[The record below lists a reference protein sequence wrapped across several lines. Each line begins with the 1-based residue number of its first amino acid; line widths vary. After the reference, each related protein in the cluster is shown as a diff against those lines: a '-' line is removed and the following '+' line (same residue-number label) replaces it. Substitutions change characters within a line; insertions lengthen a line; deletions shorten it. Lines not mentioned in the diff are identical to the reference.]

1 MYVIP
6 NDTGRLLT
14 SHTKQRVYKWYANRP
29 DPEAVVPRKKKDTLR
44 LVKAYTVREVAAK
57 MNPSRVEEIQT
68 ELATEYNVDGRKRPI
83 GLYQKAVKQL
93 QEELT
98 VDEIREYQKLAE
110 LWNTEGPPP
119 EEQRKNFKKLGT
131 DMAKEFA
138 TTAFKRA
145 GMRVFILAAA
155 EMENGQLGVTQ

>member
-1 MYVIP
+1 M
-6 NDTGRLLT
+6 
-14 SHTKQRVYKWYANRP
+14 
-29 DPEAVVPRKKKDTLR
+29 PRKKKDTLR

-57 MNPSRVEEIQT
+57 MKPGRVEEIQM
-68 ELATEYNVDGRKRPI
+68 ELAADNNLDGRKRPI

-98 VDEIREYQKLAE
+98 TAEMREYQKLAD
-110 LWNTEGPPP
+110 LWNNEGPPP

>member
-1 MYVIP
+1 MYVFP

-14 SHTKQRVYKWYANRP
+14 SHTKQRVYKWYVNRP
-29 DPEAVVPRKKKDTLR
+29 DPEAVVPRKKKDTVR
-44 LVKAYTVREVAAK
+44 LVKAYTVRKVAAK

-138 TTAFKRA
+138 TTAFK
-145 GMRVFILAAA
+145 
-155 EMENGQLGVTQ
+155 

>member
-1 MYVIP
+1 MYVFP

-14 SHTKQRVYKWYANRP
+14 SHTKQCVYKWYVNQP
-29 DPEAVVPRKKKDTLR
+29 DPEAVMPRKKKDTLR

-57 MNPSRVEEIQT
+57 MNPGRVEEIQT

-145 GMRVFILAAA
+145 GMRMFILAAA

>member
-1 MYVIP
+1 MYVFP

-68 ELATEYNVDGRKRPI
+68 ELAMEYNVDGHKRPI

-119 EEQRKNFKKLGT
+119 EEQRKNFL
-131 DMAKEFA
+131 
-138 TTAFKRA
+138 
-145 GMRVFILAAA
+145 
-155 EMENGQLGVTQ
+155 